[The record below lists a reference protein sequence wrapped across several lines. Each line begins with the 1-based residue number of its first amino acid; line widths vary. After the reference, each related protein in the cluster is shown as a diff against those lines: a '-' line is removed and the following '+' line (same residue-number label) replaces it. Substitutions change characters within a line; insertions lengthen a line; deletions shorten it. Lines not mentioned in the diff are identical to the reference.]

1 MSAGAARIVAS
12 GPVLQAG
19 GSAGDGYAV
28 TVSSEDLAERIDAIA
43 ATYSTE
49 GDDRVV
55 VADGFGCRVTVE
67 HGALRVQDGEGSH
80 RRDRTFG
87 KVASPVRL
95 VVAGTGI
102 VTTEA
107 LSWCRAQGTAVVVL
121 RAGDVLLGASPPGRD
136 DARLRRQ
143 QALAG
148 IDGSS
153 VGLGIVQ
160 SLLTEKLRCQA
171 ANLAT
176 IFSDE
181 DTTSTVLELAGGIEV
196 AGSVDEARQLEA
208 VAAAAYFATWAG
220 HPATAVG
227 FVARDRSRVPPHWR
241 VFDSR
246 RSAIIGAAN
255 TNRLAERPL
264 NALLNYCYRLAEI
277 EARFACVRLGLD
289 PGLGCLHLDAAGRDS
304 LALDLI
310 EPVRPEVDRFV
321 LELVAERTFAKRT
334 FVERSDGHVRIAAP
348 LAHELAA
355 TMPTWRRAVA
365 PFAEAVAHAFAD
377 AVAGKTTK
385 TTPLTARKATA
396 ASAEVR
402 RRKVQA
408 ALVKAQAD
416 AGLHRAAQP
425 VRRRR
430 APAPAVAAGALAR
443 CLTCGGQLGRPRHVR
458 CEACWERQGGAQ
470 SREVRRRR
478 GRSIAMARS
487 ELDRWRAEHPHAS
500 ARPEDFAAIRA
511 GLGSVTLAAIMAA
524 TGCSKAT
531 ASGWRSGRHVPPL
544 ARWEIL
550 AKLADVPVPDGLLV
564 AEPVEVAS

>member
-1 MSAGAARIVAS
+1 MTAAARAVAS
-12 GPVLQAG
+12 GPVLA
-19 GSAGDGYAV
+19 A
-28 TVSSEDLAERIDAIA
+28 EDVADRMGAIE

-49 GDDRVV
+49 SDGRVV
-55 VADGFGCRVTVE
+55 VVDGFGCRATVE
-67 HGALRVQDGEGSH
+67 HGALRVQDGVGEH

-87 KVASPVRL
+87 KVAPPERV
-95 VVAGTGI
+95 VVAGDGML
-102 VTTEA
+102 TTEA
-107 LSWCRAQGTAVVVL
+107 LSWCKAQGTAVVVL

-136 DARLRRQ
+136 DARVRRA

-148 IDGSS
+148 IDGSP
-153 VGLGIVQ
+153 VGLGIVR
-160 SLLTEKLRCQA
+160 SLLTEKLRGQA
-171 ANLAT
+171 RNLAT

-181 DTTSTVLELAGGIEV
+181 DTASTLLDLAGGIEV

-227 FVARDRSRVPPHWR
+227 FVAKDRSRVPPHWR

-246 RSAIIGAAN
+246 RSAITGAAN

-264 NALLNYCYRLAEI
+264 NALLNITYRLAEV

-310 EPVRPEVDRFV
+310 EPVRSDVDRFV
-321 LELVAERTFAKRT
+321 LDLVAERTFAKRT
-334 FVERSDGHVRIAAP
+334 FVERSDGHVRVSAP
-348 LAHELAA
+348 LSHELAA

-402 RRKVQA
+402 RRKAQA
-408 ALVKAQAD
+408 ALAKAQAD

-430 APAPAVAAGALAR
+430 APAPATAAGALAR
-443 CLTCGGQLGRPRHVR
+443 CLTCGGPLTRPRHVR

-470 SREVRRRR
+470 SREARRRR

>member
-1 MSAGAARIVAS
+1 MSAGAVRIVAS
-12 GPVLQAG
+12 GPVLAP
-19 GSAGDGYAV
+19 
-28 TVSSEDLAERIDAIA
+28 EDVADRMGAIA
-43 ATYSTE
+43 ETYGAD
-49 GDDRVV
+49 GDPQVV
-55 VADGFGCRVTVE
+55 VADGFGVRVVVH
-67 HGALRVQDGEGSH
+67 HGALVVTDGVGEH
-80 RRDRTFG
+80 RRERTYG
-87 KVASPVRL
+87 KVAPPVRL
-95 VVAGTGI
+95 VVAGDGLL
-102 VTTEA
+102 TTEA
-107 LSWCRAQGTAVVVL
+107 LSWCKAQGVGVVVL

-136 DARLRRQ
+136 DARVRRA

-148 IDGSS
+148 VDGSP
-153 VGLGIVQ
+153 VGLGIVRY
-160 SLLTEKLRCQA
+160 LLTEKLRGQA
-171 ANLAT
+171 RNLAA

-181 DTTSTVLELAGGIEV
+181 DTASTVLELAAGIEV
-196 AGSVDEARQLEA
+196 AGSVDECRQLEA
-208 VAAAAYFATWAG
+208 VAAATYFATWAG
-220 HPATAVG
+220 HPTTAVG
-227 FVARDRSRVPPHWR
+227 FVAKDRRRVPPHWS
-241 VFDSR
+241 VYDSR
-246 RSAIIGAAN
+246 RSAITGAAN
-255 TNRLAERPL
+255 TNRLAERPV
-264 NALLNYCYRLAEI
+264 NALLNYMYRLAEI

-289 PGLGCLHLDAAGRDS
+289 PGLGCLHLDAPGRDS

-321 LELVAERTFAKRT
+321 LDLIAERSFRKSD
-334 FVERSDGHVRIAAP
+334 FIERADGHVRIAAP
-348 LAHELAA
+348 LSHELAA

-402 RRKVQA
+402 RRKAQA

-430 APAPAVAAGALAR
+430 ASTPATAAGALAR
-443 CLTCGGQLGRPRHVR
+443 CLTCGGQLTRPRHVR

-470 SREVRRRR
+470 SREARRRR

-487 ELDRWRAEHPHAS
+487 ELDRWRAEHPHATADPS
-500 ARPEDFAAIRA
+500 HFAPIRA

-544 ARWEIL
+544 ARWGAL
-550 AKLADVPVPDGLLV
+550 AELADVPVPDGLLV
-564 AEPVEVAS
+564 APVEVAS

>member
-1 MSAGAARIVAS
+1 MTPAGRAVAS
-12 GPVLQAG
+12 GPVPHAG

-28 TVSSEDLAERIDAIA
+28 TIGSDDLADRLGAIT

-49 GDDRVV
+49 SDGRVV

-80 RRDRTFG
+80 RRDRMFA
-87 KVASPVRL
+87 KVTAPERV
-95 VVAGTGI
+95 VVAGDGML
-102 VTTEA
+102 TTEA
-107 LSWCRAQGTAVVVL
+107 LSWCKAQGTAVVIL

-148 IDGSS
+148 IDGSP
-153 VGLGIVQ
+153 VGLGIVR
-160 SLLTEKLRCQA
+160 SLLTEKLRGQA
-171 ANLAT
+171 RNLARL
-176 IFSDE
+176 FADE
-181 DTTSTVLELAGGIEV
+181 DTASTLLELAGGIEV

-208 VAAAAYFATWAG
+208 VAAAAYFAAWSG

-227 FVARDRSRVPPHWR
+227 FVAKDRRRVPPHWTAW
-241 VFDSR
+241 DSR
-246 RSAIIGAAN
+246 RSAITGASN

-277 EARFACVRLGLD
+277 EARFACVRLGVD
-289 PGLGCLHLDAAGRDS
+289 PGQGLLHLDAPGRDS

-321 LELVAERTFAKRT
+321 LDLVAERTFAKRT

-348 LAHELAA
+348 LSHELAA
-355 TMPTWRRAVA
+355 TMPTWRREVA
-365 PFAEAVAHAFAD
+365 PYAEAVAHAFAD

-402 RRKVQA
+402 RRKAQA
-408 ALVKAQAD
+408 ALAKAQAD

-430 APAPAVAAGALAR
+430 APAPATAAGALAR
-443 CLTCGGQLGRPRHVR
+443 CLDCGGPLTRPRHVR

-470 SREVRRRR
+470 SREARRRR

-487 ELDRWRAEHPHAS
+487 ELEHWRAEHPHAS
-500 ARPEDFAAIRA
+500 ARPEDFEAIRA